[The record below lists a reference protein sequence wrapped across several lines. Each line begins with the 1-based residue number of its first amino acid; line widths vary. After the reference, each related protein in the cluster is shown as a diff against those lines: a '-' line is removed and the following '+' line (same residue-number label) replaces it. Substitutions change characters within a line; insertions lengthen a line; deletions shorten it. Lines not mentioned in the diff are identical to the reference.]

1 MHEGRA
7 AIPFFPELVSKKI
20 SESSSQPTPSSAF
33 SIYSNGQSF
42 YEWLHSPPQVERNVN
57 FNLAMRSVAQ
67 TEGLA
72 FLPVDY
78 PFNALPVNKVIV
90 DVGGGIGALPAALLP
105 SLPDHSFIVQ
115 DLAPVVSQANST
127 EDPCMRDWIMKG
139 KVRFCIQDFFAP
151 QPPELNG
158 AVFVIKNV
166 INRHNYGDSE
176 ALNILLSLRKST
188 PYRLLLI
195 DRLVIPQLG
204 KIHKVQATEIAGNA
218 AGSQRGATLYDLVM
232 ASLHGGKNRTLEEWS
247 RLLVLGGFRLESVFP
262 LRASTGQAVIEAT
275 CIEGS

>member
-1 MHEGRA
+1 MFYHSMHEGRA

-72 FLPVDY
+72 FLPVGMFNVLLMTSVFYANLFLDY

-166 INRHNYGDSE
+166 
-176 ALNILLSLRKST
+176 
-188 PYRLLLI
+188 
-195 DRLVIPQLG
+195 
-204 KIHKVQATEIAGNA
+204 
-218 AGSQRGATLYDLVM
+218 M
-232 ASLHGGKNRTLEEWS
+232 
-247 RLLVLGGFRLESVFP
+247 
-262 LRASTGQAVIEAT
+262 
-275 CIEGS
+275 